1 MIFFR
6 CGHCKKA
13 KPEMTSAADE
23 FKESSKHEFAAVDCT
38 IERTIC
44 SLYDVKG
51 FPTFYYFNYYKEK
64 KDYDGGR
71 TKKDFVAFMKD
82 PENPQEPESPPPED
96 HWAGKDGSE
105 HVNHLKNSNF
115 ATTMST
121 KEHGLVM
128 FYAPW

>member
-1 MIFFR
+1 
-6 CGHCKKA
+6 
-13 KPEMTSAADE
+13 MTSAADE

-44 SLYDVKG
+44 SLYHVKG

-82 PENPQEPESPPPED
+82 PENPQEPEAPPPED

-105 HVNHLKNSNF
+105 HVNHLKNSKTLT
-115 ATTMST
+115 AT
-121 KEHGLVM
+121 
-128 FYAPW
+128 